1 MSAYT
6 EKMVAEMV
14 DHGAWTYAEA
24 VDFAAENGLKPRS
37 VIAKIKSLGLEYT
50 PKPTRVNK
58 RNEPVVKKAQLVEAI
73 EAALQISTP
82 SLLKVG
88 KADLER
94 VVTAVGAEMPE
105 PEAN

>member
-1 MSAYT
+1 MSQYT
-6 EKMVAEMV
+6 EQMVAEMV
-14 DHGAWTYAEA
+14 KHGAWTYAEA
-24 VDFAAENGLKPRS
+24 CEFASDNGLKPRS
-37 VIAKIKSLGLEYT
+37 VIAKIKSLGLDYE

-58 RNEPVVKKAQLVEAI
+58 RNEPVVKKAQLVAAI
-73 EAALQISTP
+73 EAALEISAP